1 MITEILPHFLR
12 TVLMYF
18 TVFVVM
24 RIMGKREI
32 GQLSIFDLVISI
44 MIAEIAVFVLE
55 DIKRP
60 LYEGFVPMLTLL
72 LIQIGIARL
81 SLHSRKL
88 RLWTDGKPSVI
99 IQHGE
104 INRDVMKKQRYN
116 LDDLFMQLRS
126 QNISNVADVEFA
138 ILETSGQLS
147 VLHKDKN
154 GNSGNSNE
162 SQKKTKSTKSLISML
177 KYESLPLPL
186 IMDGKV
192 QDENLEQIG
201 KTRFWLKNQIQSK
214 GIMEFKHVFLCS
226 VDHTGKVYINSNK
239 DK

>member
-1 MITEILPHFLR
+1 
-12 TVLMYF
+12 
-18 TVFVVM
+18 
-24 RIMGKREI
+24 
-32 GQLSIFDLVISI
+32 
-44 MIAEIAVFVLE
+44 
-55 DIKRP
+55 
-60 LYEGFVPMLTLL
+60 
-72 LIQIGIARL
+72 
-81 SLHSRKL
+81 
-88 RLWTDGKPSVI
+88 
-99 IQHGE
+99 
-104 INRDVMKKQRYN
+104 
-116 LDDLFMQLRS
+116 MQLRS

-214 GIMEFKHVFLCS
+214 GIMEFKHVFYVLLIILAKYTSIRIRISNPKSCMTYRRNLPKNGTRFKS
-226 VDHTGKVYINSNK
+226 LKSINPIRPANNRYRVPDITEAAVSCIPREELITIS
-239 DK
+239 